1 MDWIKRMNLAIEYI
15 EDNLDSE
22 LDINEAAKIAS
33 SSPFHFQRM
42 FSAIIG
48 ITPAEYARRRKLT
61 MAATELTTGNDKVID
76 IASKYGYES
85 PWAAI
90 RD

>member
-22 LDINEAAKIAS
+22 LNINEAAKIAF

-42 FSAIIG
+42 FSAIIE
-48 ITPAEYARRRKLT
+48 ITPAEYARRRKL
-61 MAATELTTGNDKVID
+61 M
-76 IASKYGYES
+76 
-85 PWAAI
+85 
-90 RD
+90 RC